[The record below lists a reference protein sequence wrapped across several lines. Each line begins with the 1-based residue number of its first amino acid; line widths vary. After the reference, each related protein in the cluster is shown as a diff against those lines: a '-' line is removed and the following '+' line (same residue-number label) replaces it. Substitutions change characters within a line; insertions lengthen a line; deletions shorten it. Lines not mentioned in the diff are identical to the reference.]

1 MNKSIITALDI
12 GTTKISAVVAEIN
25 EEFELKILG
34 VGIGPSAGLVKGV
47 ITNIPAAI
55 EAISSAIERAEKTS
69 GINIESA
76 YVGIAGP
83 HISSL
88 NSQGIIA
95 VADTQNPITE
105 QDVTRA
111 IESARIVHV
120 PNNREIIHVVPR
132 YYTLDGQD
140 QVVDPVGMFASRL
153 DVDAHVITAS
163 SSSINNLIQCIEG
176 SGVQVE
182 SLVLD
187 QLASTEAVIEHE
199 ELEHGVALCD
209 IGGGT
214 TDISVYVDGNLCH
227 TGVIEVGGSLMTRDL
242 IAALKAPHYSAE
254 HIKREY
260 GHVIP
265 SMIEASELI
274 ELDSFGME
282 RKKAIERR
290 YVAEILQQRCEE
302 LFEMIRAEINRGS
315 STQMLS
321 AGIVLTGGASK
332 IKGME
337 LLGETVLDMPVR
349 IGLPKNLAGL
359 SDILHDPAYST
370 SVGLLRWAMREKAL
384 LINNK
389 PGQFTNNFVKK
400 IASIMKIWQ
409 PQ

>member
-1 MNKSIITALDI
+1 MAKSVITALDV
-12 GTTKISAVVAEIN
+12 GTTKISAVIAEIS
-25 EEFELKILG
+25 EELELKILG
-34 VGIGPSAGLVKGV
+34 VGVGPSAGLVKGV
-47 ITNIPAAI
+47 ITNIPAAV
-55 EAISSAIERAEKTS
+55 EAISSAIERAEKTA
-69 GINIESA
+69 GLTIESA

-88 NSQGIIA
+88 NSQGIVA
-95 VADTQNPITE
+95 VADPQNPISE
-105 QDVTRA
+105 YDIARA
-111 IESARIVHV
+111 VESARIVHV

-132 YYTLDGQD
+132 FYTLDGQD
-140 QVVDPVGMFASRL
+140 QVIDPVGMFANRL

-176 SGVQVE
+176 SGIQVE

-199 ELEHGVALCD
+199 ELQHGVALCD

-214 TDISVYVDGNLCH
+214 TDISVYIDGNICH

-242 IAALKAPHYSAE
+242 IAALKAPHHSAE
-254 HIKREY
+254 KIKREY

-265 SMIEASELI
+265 SMVESSELI

-282 RKKAIERR
+282 RKKAVERK

-302 LFEMIRAEINRGS
+302 LFQMINAEIQRGI

-321 AGIVLTGGASK
+321 AGLVLTGGASK
-332 IKGME
+332 ISGME
-337 LLGETVLDMPVR
+337 RLGETVLDMPVR

-359 SDILHDPAYST
+359 SDILHDPAYAT
-370 SVGLLRWAMREKAL
+370 SVGLLRWAIREQSL
-384 LINNK
+384 NINKK
-389 PGQFTNNFVKK
+389 PGEFSNNFIKK

>member
-34 VGIGPSAGLVKGV
+34 VGIGPSSGLIKGV

-163 SSSINNLIQCIEG
+163 SSSINNLIQCVEG
-176 SGVQVE
+176 AGVQVE

-199 ELEHGVALCD
+199 ELQHGVALCD

-214 TDISVYVDGNLCH
+214 TDISVYVEGNLCH

-302 LFEMIRAEINRGS
+302 LF
-315 STQMLS
+315 
-321 AGIVLTGGASK
+321 
-332 IKGME
+332 
-337 LLGETVLDMPVR
+337 
-349 IGLPKNLAGL
+349 
-359 SDILHDPAYST
+359 
-370 SVGLLRWAMREKAL
+370 
-384 LINNK
+384 
-389 PGQFTNNFVKK
+389 
-400 IASIMKIWQ
+400 
-409 PQ
+409 

>member
-34 VGIGPSAGLVKGV
+34 VGIGPSSGLVKGV

-95 VADTQNPITE
+95 VADIQNPITE

-163 SSSINNLIQCIEG
+163 SSSINNLIQCVEG
-176 SGVQVE
+176 AGVQVE

-199 ELEHGVALCD
+199 ELQHGVALCD

-214 TDISVYVDGNLCH
+214 TDISVYVEGNLCH

-315 STQMLS
+315 NTQMLS

-337 LLGETVLDMPVR
+337 LLGENVLDMPVR

-370 SVGLLRWAMREKAL
+370 SVGLLRWAIREKAL
-384 LINNK
+384 LTNNK